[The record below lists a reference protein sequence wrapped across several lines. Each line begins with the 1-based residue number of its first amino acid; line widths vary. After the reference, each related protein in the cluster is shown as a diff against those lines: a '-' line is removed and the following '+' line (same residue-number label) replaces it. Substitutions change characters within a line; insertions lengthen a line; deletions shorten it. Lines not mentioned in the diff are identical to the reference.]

1 MSIQS
6 FSRNLGQRWY
16 LSRAR
21 NKQALFSLREQLPKT
36 RTALI
41 LLPDD
46 ASEYKQILQDIAEVE
61 SLLGKTR
68 LTVVRKKSL
77 PAPATANQTWDEG
90 DLSYWGLLNR
100 ACKNRLLAIDYDLVI
115 DLGLTFSTFNALLA
129 HCSSAPLK
137 VCFAH
142 PQREAIYNVIL
153 QVSAPSNW
161 RKALTVLKKHIHL

>member
-6 FSRNLGQRWY
+6 FARNLGQRWY
-16 LSRAR
+16 LGRAHQ
-21 NKQALFSLREQLPKT
+21 KATLFSLHEQLLKT

-41 LLPDD
+41 LLPDE
-46 ASEYKQILQDIAEVE
+46 AAEYNQTLQNLAEVE
-61 SLLGKTR
+61 SLFAKAKVTM
-68 LTVVRKKSL
+68 VRKKSL
-77 PAPATANQTWDEG
+77 PAPTVNSQTWDEN
-90 DLSYWGLLNR
+90 DLGYWGLPSR
-100 ACKNRLLAIDYDLVI
+100 ACKNRLLAGDYDLVI

-153 QVSAPSNW
+153 QVSEPSNW
-161 RKALTVLKKHIHL
+161 RKALAVLKKFIRL